1 VQCAVPRPAFAV
13 KHALA
18 LRRPVRLLKWKRGA
32 RALTQVT
39 DVKRIALNTTGALR
53 QARVRTPFNSS
64 LVSLPRTCSA
74 AKLGGGCWHW
84 IAVAGHVCAN
94 ACVCAGVCAGAPATE
109 LEQPP
114 LAFRG
119 LMARSRP

>member
-1 VQCAVPRPAFAV
+1 MQCAVPRPAFAV

-39 DVKRIALNTTGALR
+39 DVKRIASNTAGALR

-74 AKLGGGCWHW
+74 AKLGGGCGIRSPWQGMFAQTH
-84 IAVAGHVCAN
+84 AFAR
-94 ACVCAGVCAGAPATE
+94 ACV
-109 LEQPP
+109 
-114 LAFRG
+114 R
-119 LMARSRP
+119 ARLPRSSSSHPSHSVA